1 MKTWRWFVG
10 QVTRLRRSIVGVLA
24 PDAERRARADD
35 HSDVVDEPAAGPPE
49 HWVARVRR
57 GAPGLLEPSLRR
69 RGEPAQPPV
78 AERVMLSQTDLA
90 PLPDSAEEPERE
102 YVSPEPRGGPPRR
115 PDAPARSRLW
125 RKVLRRERS
134 VPPPEVD
141 ASRAPTADRMPRGL
155 PVATRRV
162 GESAESPAGE
172 PRSRRRPIDE
182 TGPTP
187 TRPSPPVAGQS
198 ERSPRPTEIVEFE
211 APPQR
216 LAAGVEREANPD
228 RPIKAGVARP
238 STETARRA
246 ELAVD
251 EVSTDRLLKRAVPT
265 PAPSRESSV
274 ERLREPPRPA
284 SQPEF
289 SPEPGPSSRSRA
301 EPVSAVDA
309 HPWPELPPPLDEV
322 DGDVEAAL
330 RAWEHQQRLDLEQSR
345 L

>member
-24 PDAERRARADD
+24 SDAERRARADD
-35 HSDVVDEPAAGPPE
+35 PSDVGDQPAAGPPE

-69 RGEPAQPPV
+69 RGEPAQPV
-78 AERVMLSQTDLA
+78 AERVMPSQTE
-90 PLPDSAEEPERE
+90 LPPPSDSPEEPERE
-102 YVSPEPRGGPPRR
+102 YVPPEPRGGPPRR
-115 PDAPARSRLW
+115 PEAPARRRLW
-125 RKVLRRERS
+125 RKVWRRERS
-134 VPPPEVD
+134 VPPAEVD
-141 ASRAPTADRMPRGL
+141 ASQAPTADRMPSDL
-155 PVATRRV
+155 PVATQRV
-162 GESAESPAGE
+162 GESAESPPAE

-187 TRPSPPVAGQS
+187 TRPSPPLTGQS
-198 ERSPRPTEIVEFE
+198 ERSPKPTEIVEFE

-216 LAAGVEREANPD
+216 LAAGVEREASPD
-228 RPIKAGVARP
+228 RPIEAGVARQ
-238 STETARRA
+238 STENALRA

-251 EVSTDRLLKRAVPT
+251 EISIDRVLKRAVPSS
-265 PAPSRESSV
+265 APSRESNV
-274 ERLREPPRPA
+274 KRLREPPRTA
-284 SQPEF
+284 AHPEF
-289 SPEPGPSSRSRA
+289 SAEPGQSPRSRA
-301 EPVSAVDA
+301 ERVSPVDA

-330 RAWEHQQRLDLEQSR
+330 RAWEHQQRLDLEQTR

>member
-10 QVTRLRRSIVGVLA
+10 QVTRLRRSIVGVFAL
-24 PDAERRARADD
+24 DADRRARADD
-35 HSDVVDEPAAGPPE
+35 HSDVADEPAAGPPE

-69 RGEPAQPPV
+69 RGEPSAPRV
-78 AERVMLSQTDLA
+78 AESVMPAQTELA
-90 PLPDSAEEPERE
+90 PHQDSREEPERE
-102 YVSPEPRGGPPRR
+102 YVLPEPRGGPPRR
-115 PDAPARSRLW
+115 PKGLARPRLW

-134 VPPPEVD
+134 VPPPEAD
-141 ASRAPTADRMPRGL
+141 ASPAPTADRMPRDL
-155 PVATRRV
+155 PVATPRV
-162 GESAESPAGE
+162 GASAESPATE
-172 PRSRRRPIDE
+172 PRSRRRTIDK

-216 LAAGVEREANPD
+216 LAAGVEREASPD
-228 RPIKAGVARP
+228 RPIKAGVARQ
-238 STETARRA
+238 STENAIRA

-251 EVSTDRLLKRAVPT
+251 EISIERVSERAVPS
-265 PAPSRESSV
+265 PAPSRKSHV
-274 ERLREPPRPA
+274 KRLREPPRPA
-284 SQPEF
+284 PQPEF
-289 SPEPGPSSRSRA
+289 SAEPGPSPRSRA

-330 RAWEHQQRLDLEQSR
+330 RAWEHQQRLDLEQTR

>member
-1 MKTWRWFVG
+1 M
-10 QVTRLRRSIVGVLA
+10 
-24 PDAERRARADD
+24 
-35 HSDVVDEPAAGPPE
+35 
-49 HWVARVRR
+49 
-57 GAPGLLEPSLRR
+57 PG
-69 RGEPAQPPV
+69 
-78 AERVMLSQTDLA
+78 
-90 PLPDSAEEPERE
+90 
-102 YVSPEPRGGPPRR
+102 
-115 PDAPARSRLW
+115 
-125 RKVLRRERS
+125 S
-134 VPPPEVD
+134 V
-141 ASRAPTADRMPRGL
+141 

-162 GESAESPAGE
+162 GESAESPAE
-172 PRSRRRPIDE
+172 DPRSRRRPIDE

-187 TRPSPPVAGQS
+187 SRPSPPVVGQPK
-198 ERSPRPTEIVEFE
+198 RSPRPTEIVEFE
-211 APPQR
+211 APQQR
-216 LAAGVEREANPD
+216 LAAGVEREASPD

-251 EVSTDRLLKRAVPT
+251 EVSIDRVLKPAVPS

-274 ERLREPPRPA
+274 ERLRVPPRPA
-284 SQPEF
+284 SRPEF
-289 SPEPGPSSRSRA
+289 SAEPGPSSRSRA

>member
-10 QVTRLRRSIVGVLA
+10 QVTRLRRSIVGAFAL
-24 PDAERRARADD
+24 DAERRARAAD
-35 HSDVVDEPAAGPPE
+35 HSDVADEPAAGPPE

-69 RGEPAQPPV
+69 RGEPAQPPG
-78 AERVMLSQTDLA
+78 AERVMPSQTDFA
-90 PLPDSAEEPERE
+90 PLPHSPEEPERE
-102 YVSPEPRGGPPRR
+102 YVPPEPRGGPPRR
-115 PDAPARSRLW
+115 PEALTRPRLW

-141 ASRAPTADRMPRGL
+141 ASQAPTADRMSRDL

-162 GESAESPAGE
+162 GESAESLAGE

-182 TGPTP
+182 TGPTR
-187 TRPSPPVAGQS
+187 TRPTPPVAGQP

-216 LAAGVEREANPD
+216 LAAGVEWEARPD
-228 RPIKAGVARP
+228 RPIKAGVARQ
-238 STETARRA
+238 SAEDTRRVK
-246 ELAVD
+246 LSVD
-251 EVSTDRLLKRAVPT
+251 EISIDRVVERTVPS
-265 PAPSRESSV
+265 PAPSRESNV
-274 ERLREPPRPA
+274 NRLREPLRPA
-284 SQPEF
+284 SQPEL
-289 SPEPGPSSRSRA
+289 SAEPGPSPHRRA

-330 RAWEHQQRLDLEQSR
+330 RAWEHQQRLDLEQTR